1 VNQIL
6 ILLKTGLIVNRV
18 IIIILLIS
26 SINLQAQKFIGKNGE
41 ISFFSEAPME
51 DIKAINNKVSA
62 VYDSDT
68 KALVFQLKIIDFAFP
83 NSLMQEHFNENY
95 LESDIYPKSIFT
107 GKIIS
112 QDIDATIVEGNLTIH
127 GKTNKVEVEG
137 NLNHEDNIVNISAN
151 FTVMLEDYDIKIP
164 TLVMFKIAEIIDVKV
179 NIELKEIQ

>member
-1 VNQIL
+1 M
-6 ILLKTGLIVNRV
+6 NRI

-26 SINLQAQKFIGKNGE
+26 SINLQAQKFTGKNGE

-95 LESDIYPKSIFT
+95 LESDIYPKSTFT

-112 QDIDATIVEGNLTIH
+112 QDADVTIVEGDLTIH
-127 GKTNKVEVEG
+127 GKTNKIKVEG
-137 NLNHEDNIVNISAN
+137 ILKQEKKAINILAEFIVKI
-151 FTVMLEDYDIKIP
+151 EDYDVEIP
-164 TLVMFKIAEIIDVKV
+164 TIVMYKIAEEIEVKV
-179 NIELKEIQ
+179 NIELKERE